1 MLKRIKI
8 IQSTTEEFTLIIQ
21 LSKDIKILILGQDKY
36 TTTTMPTSI
45 QKNTRMYNLKQWK
58 NNKI

>member
-45 QKNTRMYNLKQWK
+45 QKNTRIYNLKQWK

>member
-21 LSKDIKILILGQDKY
+21 LSKDIKILILGQDKC

-45 QKNTRMYNLKQWK
+45 QKNTRIYNLKQWK

>member
-8 IQSTTEEFTLIIQ
+8 IQSITEEFTLIIQ
-21 LSKDIKILILGQDKY
+21 LSKDIKILILGQEKY
-36 TTTTMPTSI
+36 TTTTMPMSI
-45 QKNTRMYNLKQWK
+45 QKNTRIYNLKQWK